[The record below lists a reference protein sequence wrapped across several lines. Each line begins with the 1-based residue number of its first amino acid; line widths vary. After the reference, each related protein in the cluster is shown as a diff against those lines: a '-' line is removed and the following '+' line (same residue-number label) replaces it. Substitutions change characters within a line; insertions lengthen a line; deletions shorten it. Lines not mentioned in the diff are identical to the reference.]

1 MTIAIEKVRNFL
13 PAKLLL
19 FVGKRMLK
27 LLLIG
32 QFNLAF
38 HISTLSSLFKQN
50 GKSFA
55 RAVQLAADRVGG
67 LFGECANLF
76 VT

>member
-1 MTIAIEKVRNFL
+1 MAEHFLRRSEFAHYSFL
-13 PAKLLL
+13 PLRGL
-19 FVGKRMLK
+19 MLK
-27 LLLIG
+27 LFLVG
-32 QFNLAF
+32 QFSLTF

-55 RAVQLAADRVGG
+55 RAVQLAADRVWG
-67 LFGECANLF
+67 LFGERANLF